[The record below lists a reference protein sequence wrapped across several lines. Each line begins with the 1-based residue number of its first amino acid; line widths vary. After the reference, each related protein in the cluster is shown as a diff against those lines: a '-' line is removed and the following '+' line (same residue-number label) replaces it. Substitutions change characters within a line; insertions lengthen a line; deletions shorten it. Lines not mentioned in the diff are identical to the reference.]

1 MYFTSFD
8 GSQNT
13 FVNQVKINTLE
24 LKKSKCTDYVVTQKL
39 NGVYNSKLY
48 YLLPLFIAVLQSIK
62 LSGYKMEIKIDK
74 DHLAIETK
82 QLLGQN
88 FKCLHCL

>member
-24 LKKSKCTDYVVTQKL
+24 LKKSKCTDYVVT
-39 NGVYNSKLY
+39 
-48 YLLPLFIAVLQSIK
+48 
-62 LSGYKMEIKIDK
+62 
-74 DHLAIETK
+74 
-82 QLLGQN
+82 
-88 FKCLHCL
+88 